1 MTKIPTYITD
11 LGRLSDYFD
20 SFFVGYDNLFN
31 SLYNTGQKS
40 IGNNFPPANVVKID
54 DVNYRID
61 LAVAGFKKEEITV
74 DVADSVLRI
83 KGVKEDDE
91 NLSETYIHQ
100 KIAYRDFEK
109 EYTLNPEIVI
119 LGAKM
124 EDGILSVDLKHE
136 IPEHKKP
143 KTIDIS

>member
-40 IGNNFPPANVVKID
+40 IGNNYPPANVVKID

-74 DVADSVLRI
+74 GVADGVIRI
-83 KGVKEDDE
+83 TGEKEDND
-91 NLSETYIHQ
+91 LHETYIHQ

-109 EYTLNPEIVI
+109 EYTLNPEIVV

-124 EDGILSVDLKHE
+124 EDGILSIDLKHE

-143 KTIDIS
+143 KVIEIS